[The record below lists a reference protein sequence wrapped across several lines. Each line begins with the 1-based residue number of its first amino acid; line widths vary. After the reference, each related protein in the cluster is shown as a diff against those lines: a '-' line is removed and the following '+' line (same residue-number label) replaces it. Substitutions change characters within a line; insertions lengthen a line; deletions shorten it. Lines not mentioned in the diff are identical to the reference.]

1 MAAVSTNV
9 QSNNAFVQCNIKLSD
24 CQLYYKIKK
33 DTVSDESFVCAWS
46 SIIFNDQNGL
56 YIFFYDFSSHEK
68 YLCI

>member
-56 YIFFYDFSSHEK
+56 
-68 YLCI
+68 